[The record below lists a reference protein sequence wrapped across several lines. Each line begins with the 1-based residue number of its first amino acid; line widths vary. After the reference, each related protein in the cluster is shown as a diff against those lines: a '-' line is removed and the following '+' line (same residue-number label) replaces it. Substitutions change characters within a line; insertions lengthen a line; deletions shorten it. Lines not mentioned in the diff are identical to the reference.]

1 MILNLSKGKKQSGA
15 IECPCCRRDIGTEAE
30 LEIYRLNMQ
39 TLASEDSPLS
49 KVDER
54 TKIAKEKL
62 QRWCEVVK
70 SMRSD
75 ALEYERLRGEVEE
88 LEKRIRTQEP
98 ALNSQDK
105 ELESANHSAVILKG
119 EISELRE
126 MLNSSKQWNDSAVK
140 IAGLREQAIQKEEDF
155 RLLTSDKEGR
165 DLRQV
170 TEDIA
175 NLEKKKDE
183 YIEKINALNREM
195 TKINDEVSSLAQTA
209 TRLETNFRNMQEKY
223 DEELKL
229 EEKKNALSKRNTDL
243 KAELEQVRRNQWLG
257 GS

>member
-1 MILNLSKGKKQSGA
+1 
-15 IECPCCRRDIGTEAE
+15 
-30 LEIYRLNMQ
+30 MQ
-39 TLASEDSPLS
+39 TLASDDSPLS

-54 TKIAKEKL
+54 TKVAKEKL

-70 SMRSD
+70 FTRND
-75 ALEYERLRGEVEE
+75 ALEYERLRGEVDE

-98 ALNSQDK
+98 TLMSREK
-105 ELESANHSAVILKG
+105 ELESANHTAVILKG

-126 MLNSSKQWNDSAVK
+126 ILNSSKQWNDSAMK
-140 IAGLREQAIQKEEDF
+140 IAGLREQAVQKEEDF

-165 DLRQV
+165 DLKQV
-170 TEDIA
+170 TDDIS

-183 YIEKINALNREM
+183 YIEKVNALNREM

-209 TRLETNFRNMQEKY
+209 TRLEANFRNMQEKY

-229 EEKKNALSKRNTDL
+229 EDKKNALTKRNTDL
-243 KAELEQVRRNQWLG
+243 KAELEQVRTIRWVG
-257 GS
+257 E